1 MGGYM
6 FRPIGLLI
14 VAFFIL
20 FFSAR
25 GQTFTSLPQADS
37 VTYRLYLQEQWKA
50 LTETGTHVLKD
61 GIDFY
66 YLRVR
71 MGVAYFKLGNY
82 QRAIA
87 HFEKALADN
96 PSDAFVMEYLYYA
109 RLYAGRR
116 AEALYEAGNFSEALK
131 QYTGTE
137 KPKWVRQIDVVYNQN
152 FVENSSAIDN
162 FKTSGI
168 PAGENG
174 AQFIS
179 DGHQYFFLGLKHEL
193 SRTFSYYHA
202 YTGLSKDHFVYVQE
216 EGVSSVNRQARAT
229 LNQYF
234 GTAQWRVAKNLQW
247 LGGLHYVHISNQQ
260 PVVQTSQGRDR
271 IVWVEGSRGE
281 RVLFTGLA
289 AQVTG
294 VNALLMVHDANLNGR
309 KQFQADAQVTVYP
322 LGNLNFYLS
331 GQVSFQKEKLGET
344 SRNATV
350 FEPLAG
356 GKISNRL
363 WLEAYGAFGPQ
374 QNYIGS
380 QGAVLFNTA
389 DRITSRM
396 GARLHIFPA
405 SRLRV
410 QLEGVWLQQES
421 SFELFESLSPVYN
434 TIPFKSYSVT
444 GGISWYF

>member
-1 MGGYM
+1 M
-6 FRPIGLLI
+6 FRQTGLLI
-14 VAFFIL
+14 VVLIFMH
-20 FFSAR
+20 FSVR
-25 GQTFTSLPQADS
+25 GQAFTSLEQADS
-37 VTYRLYLQEQWKA
+37 ITYNLYLQEQWKV
-50 LTETGTHVLKD
+50 LTKSGSNAIKE

-82 QRAIA
+82 QKAII
-87 HFEKALADN
+87 HLEKALTDN
-96 PSDAFVMEYLYYA
+96 PSEAFVMEYLFYA

-116 AEALYEAGNFSEALK
+116 AEALYGAGNFTEALK
-131 QYTGTE
+131 QSTGTVHL
-137 KPKWVRQIDVVYNQN
+137 KWVRQIDVVYNQN
-152 FVENSSAIDN
+152 FADNGSAIDN

-168 PAGENG
+168 PADEEG

-179 DGHQYFFLGLKHEL
+179 DGHQYFYVGLKHEL
-193 SRTFSYYHA
+193 GKAFSYYHA

-216 EGVSSVNRQARAT
+216 EGISSVNRQARAT
-229 LNQYF
+229 LNQYY

-247 LGGLHYVHISNQQ
+247 LGGLHYVHVSNPQ

-271 IVWVEGSRGE
+271 IVWVEGTRGE

-289 AQVTG
+289 AQATG
-294 VNALLMVHDANLNGR
+294 VNAVLMLHDANLNGR

-350 FEPLAG
+350 FEPLVG
-356 GKISNRL
+356 GKVFNRL

-396 GARLHIFPA
+396 GARLHIFPS
-405 SRLRV
+405 SRLKV

-434 TIPFKSYSVT
+434 TIPFTSYSVT

>member
-1 MGGYM
+1 M
-6 FRPIGLLI
+6 FRQIGLLI
-14 VAFFIL
+14 VAL
-20 FFSAR
+20 FSIYFSAR
-25 GQTFTSLPQADS
+25 AQTFTSLPQADS
-37 VTYRLYLQEQWKA
+37 VTYSLYLQEQWKA
-50 LTETGTHVLKD
+50 LAQTGSNVLKD

-82 QRAIA
+82 QKAIP

-96 PSDAFVMEYLYYA
+96 PADAFVMEYLYYA

-116 AEALYEAGNFSEALK
+116 AEALYGAGSFTEPLK
-131 QYTGTE
+131 QNTGTV

-152 FVENSSAIDN
+152 FADNAAAIDN

-168 PAGENG
+168 PADEDG
-174 AQFIS
+174 AQFVS
-179 DGHQYFFLGLKHEL
+179 DGHQYFYVGLKHEL
-193 SRTFSYYHA
+193 GKAFSYYHA
-202 YTGLSKDHFVYVQE
+202 YTGLAKDHYVYVQE
-216 EGVSSVNRQARAT
+216 EGISSVNRQARAT
-229 LNQYF
+229 LNQYY

-247 LGGLHYVHISNQQ
+247 LGGLHYVHVSHPQ

-289 AQVTG
+289 AQATG
-294 VNALLMVHDANLNGR
+294 LNAVLMVHDANLNGR

-331 GQVSFQKEKLGET
+331 GQVSFQNEKLGET

-356 GKISNRL
+356 AKISNRL

-405 SRLRV
+405 SSLRLL
-410 QLEGVWLQQES
+410 LEGVWLQQES
-421 SFELFESLSPVYN
+421 SFGLFESLSPVYN